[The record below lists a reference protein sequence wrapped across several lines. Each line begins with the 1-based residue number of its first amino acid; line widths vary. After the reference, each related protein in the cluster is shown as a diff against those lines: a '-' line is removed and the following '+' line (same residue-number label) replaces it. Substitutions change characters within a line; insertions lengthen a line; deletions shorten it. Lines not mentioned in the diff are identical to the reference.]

1 MPSSFEKQKLLA
13 DVLQDGNYEQF
24 RRDLLRQTRQEF
36 RRQHRRRARGALPWL
51 ALAATLLL
59 GMFLGQRYL
68 PQGSS
73 LRTKTMTAQLPAM
86 VPVESGGAASSASP
100 SDPAAL
106 EELAPP
112 VVEPAPVF
120 EIVQTSPLP
129 ESAVIRS
136 VAQRSLIVTTDPRGL
151 PPHLIVQTTE
161 PTETVTDDQL
171 LALFP
176 NRPAGLIQ
184 LPTDEKLFVLGP
196 PRE

>member
-1 MPSSFEKQKLLA
+1 M
-13 DVLQDGNYEQF
+13 
-24 RRDLLRQTRQEF
+24 
-36 RRQHRRRARGALPWL
+36 
-51 ALAATLLL
+51 
-59 GMFLGQRYL
+59 
-68 PQGSS
+68 
-73 LRTKTMTAQLPAM
+73 
-86 VPVESGGAASSASP
+86 
-100 SDPAAL
+100 
-106 EELAPP
+106 
-112 VVEPAPVF
+112 VEPAPVF